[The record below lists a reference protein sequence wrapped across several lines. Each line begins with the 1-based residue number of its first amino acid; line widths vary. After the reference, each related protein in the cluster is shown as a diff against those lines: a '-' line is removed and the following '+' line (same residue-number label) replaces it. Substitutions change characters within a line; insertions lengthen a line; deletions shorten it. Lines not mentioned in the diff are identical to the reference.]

1 MWKVE
6 RILLTNCKRLFE
18 WAYTYKYDRFS
29 EDSDKHRPGQI

>member
-6 RILLTNCKRLFE
+6 RKRLFE